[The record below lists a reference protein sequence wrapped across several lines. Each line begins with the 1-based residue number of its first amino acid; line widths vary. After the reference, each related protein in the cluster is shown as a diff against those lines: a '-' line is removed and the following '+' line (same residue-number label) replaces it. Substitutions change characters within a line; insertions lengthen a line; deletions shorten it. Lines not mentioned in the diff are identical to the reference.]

1 MLAWG
6 VHGTL
11 SIDKQILILFIKEA
25 SMEPVNLNI
34 GDVLKKPQEMEAFII
49 RGICGGCGFHRV
61 DPPNKKN
68 WDKDD
73 IGRGGTEN

>member
-6 VHGTL
+6 VHSTL

-49 RGICGGCGFHRV
+49 RGICGGLGYCGV
-61 DPPNKKN
+61 DPPPKR
-68 WDKDD
+68 
-73 IGRGGTEN
+73 RG